1 MLQIQYVEVPVE
13 VPVRVHENVYMEYS
27 MMPRDDA
34 YRTMA
39 FPTTYKNDTALVCMR
54 TPFMVVCS

>member
-27 MMPRDDA
+27 MMPRDDV
-34 YRTMA
+34 YRTTVTPA
-39 FPTTYKNDTALVCMR
+39 TYNYDTALVCMQ
-54 TPFMVVCS
+54 TPFWCACA